1 MGLIGNPA
9 ASMPCSCEKT
19 VRAIG
24 ERVYTSELRL
34 ADLIEGGGLPL
45 LFPLNVASQQ
55 NVFGGQLAKP
65 RLRLSVA
72 HGVSVSQALAGLIS

>member
-19 VRAIG
+19 VRASAS
-24 ERVYTSELRL
+24 VCTQVNL
-34 ADLIEGGGLPL
+34 AARDLIEGGGLPL